1 MLFLILSYMKKLIT
15 FSLTL
20 VLALAASMCAFAGKY
35 EYRTVPGDP
44 LDTKIYT
51 LPNGLKVFMS
61 VNKDE
66 PRIQTYIAVR
76 VGGKNDPAETTGL
89 AHYFEHLMFKGTEQF
104 GTQDYAAEKPLLD
117 RIEQLFETYRHTTD
131 SVERKKIYREID
143 SISYQASLIAIPN
156 EYDKL
161 MAAIG
166 ANGTNAYTSQ
176 DVTCYVE
183 NIPSNQIDNWARIQA
198 DRFKHPV
205 LRGFHTEL
213 ETIYEEKNMSLTN
226 DGRKMAEAMLETLFP
241 SHPYGTQT
249 VLGTQ
254 ENLKN
259 PSITNVKNYH
269 KQWYVPNNMA
279 ICLSGDFDPDQMVDV
294 ITKYF
299 GDMQPNP
306 NLPVLQIKPEAPI
319 TSPIKREVMG
329 VDAERLYLAWRIPAA
344 KDPDML
350 VFEVLGEV
358 LNNGKSGLIDVNLN
372 NSQKVLGAGSGNYSL
387 ADQGAYILIGMP
399 NQGQTL
405 DEVRDLLLEQADLL
419 RKGQFDEELIPAIVN
434 NLKLR
439 LQQTF
444 ESNNGRADMYVDA
457 FVNGEDWAEKVE
469 DLKRLDNIT
478 KDDIVRVAN
487 KYLGPDN
494 YAAIY
499 KLQGEDTSVVKMPKP
514 ELTPIAMNRDKSSA
528 FLREI
533 QGSEVAP
540 IEPVFLDFD
549 KDITVLKAKQG
560 IPVLY
565 TKNTTNDLSTL
576 IYVFETGSHFDKRLG
591 LASGYFDLIG
601 TNDKSYDEIQAE
613 LYKLACSVNLS
624 IGGTRSYFVI
634 SGLSENLPKAA
645 AIFEDWL
652 ANAKADKDV
661 YARYVDQI
669 KQSRANNKANQ
680 AANFSR
686 LRQYVTYGPRMAKEL
701 NYSNEELANLDPQQF
716 VDAIHD
722 LASHEQEVIYYGNMS
737 ENEVLDLINNVHAT
751 PATLK
756 PVPTEQAYPAVT
768 PEETIIFIAPYDAK
782 QLYMTMFAN
791 MGGEFDINRAPLV
804 EMYNEYFGGSMNSI
818 VFQEMRES
826 RSLAY
831 SAGAYLL
838 EPSQLKRPYNY
849 ITTIATQNDKL
860 NDAVNAFLLIINEMP
875 ESSDA
880 FQIAK
885 QALDSRMRSDRVIKD
900 NKAWAYMAAK
910 RLGLKNEERKDVYE
924 NIKKLTL
931 DDVIKFQKENVKD
944 LKYYYGI
951 LGDPKDL
958 DLEALKKHGRIV
970 MLTTEDIFGY

>member
-1 MLFLILSYMKKLIT
+1 MKKLINL
-15 FSLTL
+15 SLTM
-20 VLALAASMCAFAGKY
+20 VLIFAASLCAFAGKY

-44 LDTKIYT
+44 LGTKIYT

-117 RIEQLFETYRHTTD
+117 KIEQLFETYRHTTD
-131 SVERKKIYREID
+131 SVERRKIYHEID

-176 DVTCYVE
+176 DITCYVE
-183 NIPSNQIDNWARIQA
+183 NIPSNQIENWARIQA
-198 DRFKHPV
+198 DRFRHPV

-213 ETIYEEKNMSLTN
+213 ETIYEEKNMSLTQDN
-226 DGRKMAEAMLETLFP
+226 RKMAEAMLSVLFP

-279 ICLSGDFDPDQMVDV
+279 ICLSGDFDPDEMVDI

-299 GDMQPNP
+299 GSMQPNP
-306 NLPVLQIKPEAPI
+306 NLPVLEIKPETPI
-319 TSPIKREVMG
+319 TSPLKREVKG
-329 VDAERLYLAWRIPAA
+329 LDAERIYIAWRIPAA

-372 NSQKVLGAGSGNYSL
+372 NSQKVLGAGAGNYSM
-387 ADQGAYILIGMP
+387 ADQGAYLLIGLP

-405 DEVRDLLLEQADLL
+405 DEVRDLLLQQADLL
-419 RKGQFDEELIPAIVN
+419 RKGEFDESLIPAIVN
-434 NLKLR
+434 NLKLQ
-439 LQQTF
+439 LQQTL
-444 ESNNGRADMYVDA
+444 ESNQGRADMYVDA
-457 FVNGEDWAEKVE
+457 FVNGEDWADKVN
-469 DLKRLDNIT
+469 DLARLDKIT
-478 KDDIVRVAN
+478 KEDVVRVAN

-499 KLQGEDTSVVKMPKP
+499 KLQGEDTSIVKMPKP
-514 ELTPIAMNRDKSSA
+514 ELTPIATNRDKSSA

-533 QGSEVAP
+533 QSSKVEP

-549 KDITVLKAKQG
+549 KDITVLKAKQD

-576 IYVFETGSHFDKRLG
+576 IYVFETGTHFDKRLG

-601 TNDKSYDEIQAE
+601 TNDKSYDQIQAE

-624 IGGTRSYFVI
+624 IGSTRSFFVI

-645 AIFEDWL
+645 EIFEDWL

-661 YARYVDQI
+661 YGRYVDQI

-680 AANFSR
+680 SANFSR
-686 LRQYVTYGPRMAKEL
+686 LRQYVNYGPKMAKEL
-701 NYSNEELANLDPQQF
+701 NYSNEELATLDPQQF
-716 VDAIHD
+716 IDAVHD
-722 LASHEQEVIYYGNMS
+722 LAAHEQEVIYYGNMS
-737 ENEVLDLINNVHAT
+737 ESEVLNLINNVHKT
-751 PATLK
+751 PAQLK
-756 PVPTEQAYPAVT
+756 PVPTTNPYPAVK
-768 PEETIIFIAPYDAK
+768 PEETVIFIAPYDAK

-791 MGGEFDINRAPLV
+791 MGGEFDINKAPISEL
-804 EMYNEYFGGSMNSI
+804 YNEYFGGSMNSI

-838 EPSQLKRPYNY
+838 EPSQLKRPYTY
-849 ITTIATQNDKL
+849 VTTIATQNDKL
-860 NDAVNAFLLIINEMP
+860 DDAVKAFLLIINEIP
-875 ESSDA
+875 ESPDA
-880 FQIAK
+880 FAIAK
-885 QALDSRMRSDRVIKD
+885 QALDARMRSERVIKD
-900 NKAWAYMAAK
+900 DKAWAYMAAK
-910 RLGLKNEERKDVYE
+910 RKGLDKEERQSVYE
-924 NIKKLTL
+924 NLGNLTL
-931 DDVIKFQKENVKD
+931 EDVVKFQKENIKG
-944 LKYYYGI
+944 LTYYYGI

-958 DLEALKKHGRIV
+958 DIEALKKQGRVV